1 MDMQTPEGPTE
12 AAQQPRKE
20 EPKSKEPSSARIPS
34 IVVAV
39 VIAAVTSLS
48 IWYLVRPAPLLV
60 RGEVDATRLDI
71 AARVDGR
78 VADIPGGRANESG
91 AEARLPGLAFDRTA
105 PVGSGSRGRR
115 GSAILCGR
123 AADPGRAAARGG
135 GVRGILSE
143 P

>member
-1 MDMQTPEGPTE
+1 MQTPEGQTGV
-12 AAQQPRKE
+12 ARQSSKQ
-20 EPKSKEPSSARIPS
+20 EPKSGTSQSARIPS
-34 IVVAV
+34 IIVGLIV
-39 VIAAVTSLS
+39 AAVTSLS

-60 RGEVDATRLDI
+60 QCEGGATRVDI

-135 GVRGILSE
+135 GVRGIL
-143 P
+143 